1 MKTAFIYSEK
11 FGAFSYGP
19 EHPMRPIRLTLTY
32 ELMEALGLAD
42 LPGAKHVEARRATED
57 ELLYFHTPEYIK
69 VLKEAD
75 SGLIPVGG
83 SEHCLGFG
91 DNPVFKGVFEWSCY
105 STGASI
111 QAAELVANGEA
122 DIAFNICGGLH
133 HALPG
138 RASGFCYLNDAAIA
152 IKYLTKLGKRVAYVD
167 IDAHH
172 GDGVEYAFYDSA
184 RVLTIS
190 IHESGQYLFPG
201 TGDLKDTGL
210 TGGEGFSVNLPL
222 PPGVGDDEYIEAF
235 EDLVPPF
242 IEAFKPDIL
251 VTQLGVDSFADDP
264 VTHLNLT
271 TRSFEEIIKSFRRMK
286 LPWVALGG
294 GGYDLGNVCR
304 AWTLAW
310 AVMNGAPVPEKI
322 PADFMEDNPGLF
334 RSEFV
339 RDRPGKD
346 RPVSREASGEIKR
359 SIAFLKEEVLPLTA
373 KSENKDRA

>member
-11 FGAFSYGP
+11 FGAFSYGS
-19 EHPMRPIRLTLTY
+19 EHPMRPVRLTLTY
-32 ELMEALGLAD
+32 ELMETLGLTE
-42 LPGAKHVEARRATED
+42 LPGAEYVEARRATED

-69 VLKEAD
+69 VLKEAN
-75 SGLIPVGG
+75 SGLIPVEG

-91 DNPVFKGVFEWSCY
+91 DNPVFKGVFEWSSY

-133 HALPG
+133 HALPS

-152 IKYLTKLGKRVAYVD
+152 IKYLTRLGKRVAYVD

-184 RVLTIS
+184 KVLTIS

-201 TGDLKDTGL
+201 TGSVKDTGL
-210 TGGEGFSVNLPL
+210 TEGEGFSVNLPM
-222 PPGVGDDEYIEAF
+222 PPGIGDVEYLGAF
-235 EDLVPPF
+235 GAIVPPF
-242 IEAFKPDIL
+242 IEAFEPDIL

-271 TRSFEEIIKSFRRMK
+271 TRSFEEMIKGFRAMK

-310 AVMNGAPVPEKI
+310 AIMNGVELPETI
-322 PADFMEDNPGLF
+322 PDDFLEDNPNLF
-334 RSEFV
+334 RSEFI
-339 RDRPGKD
+339 RYRPGKA
-346 RPVSREASGEIKR
+346 PPISRKESSDIEASV
-359 SIAFLKEEVLPLTA
+359 AYLKNEVLPLTA
-373 KSENKDRA
+373 KKGIL